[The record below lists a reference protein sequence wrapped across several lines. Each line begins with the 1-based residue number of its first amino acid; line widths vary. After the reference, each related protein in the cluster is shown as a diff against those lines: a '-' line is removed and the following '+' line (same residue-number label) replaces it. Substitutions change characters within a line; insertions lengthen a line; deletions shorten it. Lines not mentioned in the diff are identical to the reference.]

1 MAPVFIKFSQHICHD
16 DYTRVVRTSSV
27 TTRAQNVQSLFPGK
41 RLNLYNALDSMQ
53 NRPVSSVFALLS

>member
-1 MAPVFIKFSQHICHD
+1 MAPVFIKFSQHVCHD
-16 DYTRVVRTSSV
+16 DYERVRTSSV

-41 RLNLYNALDSMQ
+41 RLNLDNALDSMR